1 MLAALILVI
10 SVAALAQFAVW
21 YLRAMIATVASQPL
35 SDRFSTFFSSGGGT
49 PGSNDFNLSCAFYR
63 LCPEVELNAPDP
75 STQSGARL
83 SAVRVYYKLLVVL
96 RGFSRVVMPA
106 LSAWAGREMETCSRY
121 AAVLLD
127 QRLERN
133 VEAIARIYAG

>member
-10 SVAALAQFAVW
+10 SLVALAQFAVW
-21 YLRAMIATVASQPL
+21 YLRAMMATVASQPF
-35 SDRFSTFFSSGGGT
+35 SDRLTRLFSSGGGT
-49 PGSNDFNLSCAFYR
+49 PGSNDFNLSCVFYS
-63 LCPEVELNAPDP
+63 LCPEVDVDAPAP
-75 STQSGARL
+75 STRAAARL

-96 RGFSRVVMPA
+96 RKMSRIVLPV

-127 QRLERN
+127 QRLGRN
-133 VEAIARIYAG
+133 VEAIARIYAY